1 MTHNHLLSIIS
12 KYVYSD
18 SQDHSWLLFD
28 AKYQGSAPLAFF
40 SSTDHSSILNRFT
53 QDMQLIDKQVPSA
66 LANLG
71 NR

>member
-1 MTHNHLLSIIS
+1 MIHNHLLSVIS
-12 KYVYSD
+12 KYGHSD
-18 SQDHSWLLFD
+18 SQDHLLLFD

>member
-18 SQDHSWLLFD
+18 SQDHLWLFD

-40 SSTDHSSILNRFT
+40 SGTDNSSILNRFT
-53 QDMQLIDKQVPSA
+53 QDMQLIDKQLPSA